1 MAVASSLHTDN
12 ILQAPALP
20 ATQQYAIT
28 SQTFH
33 HLGNRAYENT
43 TETLFEKTPLGPGEH
58 RPVVRITVRGFTE
71 SNPRGLNQLDA
82 LLVQLKEELLIE
94 TDAAGGLGRILNKE
108 QLAQK
113 YQELRPALLR
123 QAESLPLLT
132 PAIISN
138 IGRLFAGDGYL
149 EDVLRTSPEY
159 GLLLPGL
166 YGQAYSPEPVALGT
180 RLLPRILG
188 NVDLPLLVAATRT
201 PTVPPDV
208 AYGVYVTGKVDEEN
222 FRASDLQQALRTIT
236 DRFDLD
242 TTLRAR
248 HQESY
253 EFDAAGELRYAA
265 RLSDYGVAGV
275 FSTQQVCTLKA
286 TIFTST
292 H

>member
-1 MAVASSLHTDN
+1 MAATSSIPTTS

-20 ATQQYAIT
+20 APQQCTIT
-28 SQTFH
+28 TETFH

-43 TETLFEKTPLGPGEH
+43 TETQLETTPLGSGEH
-58 RPVVRITVRGFTE
+58 GPVLRVVLRGFTE
-71 SNPRGLNQLDA
+71 SNLRGLNQLDA
-82 LLVQLKEELLIE
+82 LLAQLKEELIIE
-94 TDAAGGLGRILNKE
+94 LDAAGGLGRILNKE
-108 QLAQK
+108 QLVQR
-113 YQELRPALLR
+113 YQALRPALER
-123 QAESLPLLT
+123 QAKDLPLLT
-132 PAIISN
+132 PAILAN

-149 EDVLRTSPEY
+149 EDVLRTAPEY

-166 YGQAYSPEPVALGT
+166 YGQAYSAEPVALGT
-180 RLLPRILG
+180 RLLPRIFG

-208 AYGVYVTGKVDEEN
+208 AYGVYVTGQVDQAQ
-222 FRASDLQQALRTIT
+222 FRAADLQRALRTVT

-253 EFDAAGELRYAA
+253 EFDAAGALRYAA
-265 RLSDYGVAGV
+265 RLSDYGVPGV

>member
-1 MAVASSLHTDN
+1 MVAPTSPLASST
-12 ILQAPALP
+12 LQAPAQP
-20 ATQQYAIT
+20 AAQRYTLT
-28 SQTFH
+28 TQTFH

-43 TETLFEKTPLGPGEH
+43 TETLFEKIPLGPGAH
-58 RPVVRITVRGFTE
+58 GPVVRVLLRGFTE

-82 LLVQLKEELLIE
+82 LLAELKEELVIE
-94 TDAAGGLGRILNKE
+94 TNAAGGLGRILNKE

-113 YQELRPALLR
+113 YQKLRPVLLR
-123 QAESLPLLT
+123 QAEGLPLLKPT
-132 PAIISN
+132 IIAN
-138 IGRLFAGDGYL
+138 IGLLFAGEGYL
-149 EDVLRTSPEY
+149 EDVLRASPEY

-166 YGQAYSPEPVALGT
+166 YGCTYSAEPMALGT

-188 NVDLPLLVAATRT
+188 NVDLPLQVAATRT

-208 AYGVYVTGKVDEEN
+208 AYGVYVTGRVDEEH
-222 FRASDLQQALRTIT
+222 FRAGDLQQALRTIT

-275 FSTQQVCTLKA
+275 FSTQQVCTLQH

-292 H
+292 P

>member
-1 MAVASSLHTDN
+1 MAVMSSLPTDSV
-12 ILQAPALP
+12 LQAPPLP
-20 ATQQYAIT
+20 VTQHYAIT
-28 SQTFH
+28 NQTFH

-43 TETLFEKTPLGPGEH
+43 AETLVEKTSLGPGEH
-58 RPVVRITVRGFTE
+58 GPVVRVVVRSFTE

-82 LLVQLKEELLIE
+82 LLIQLREELLIE
-94 TDAAGGLGRILNKE
+94 TDAVGGLGRILNKE

-123 QAESLPLLT
+123 QAEGLPLLT
-132 PAIISN
+132 PAIIAN
-138 IGRLFAGDGYL
+138 IGLLFTGEGYL

-166 YGQAYSPEPVALGT
+166 YGRAYSAAPVALGT

-188 NVDLPLLVAATRT
+188 NVDLPLRVAATRT
-201 PTVPPDV
+201 PAVPPDV
-208 AYGVYVTGKVDEEN
+208 AYGVYVTGTVDEEE

-236 DRFDLD
+236 DRFDLAA
-242 TTLRAR
+242 TLRAR

-253 EFDAAGELRYAA
+253 EFDATGELRHAA

-275 FSTQQVCTLKA
+275 FSTQQVCTLKPL
-286 TIFTST
+286 SLP
-292 H
+292 

>member
-1 MAVASSLHTDN
+1 MAAPISQLASGT
-12 ILQAPALP
+12 LQAPMQP
-20 ATQQYAIT
+20 AAQHYTLT
-28 SQTFH
+28 TQTFH

-58 RPVVRITVRGFTE
+58 GPIVRVVLCGFTE
-71 SNPRGLNQLDA
+71 TNPRGLNQLDA
-82 LLVQLKEELLIE
+82 LLAQLKEEIIIE
-94 TDAAGGLGRILNKE
+94 MDAKGGLARILNKE

-123 QAESLPLLT
+123 QAEGLPLLT

-138 IGRLFAGDGYL
+138 IGLLFAGEGYL

-166 YGQAYSPEPVALGT
+166 YGCAYSAEPVALGT
-180 RLLPRILG
+180 RLIPRIIG

-201 PTVPPDV
+201 PSVPADV
-208 AYGVYVTGKVDEEN
+208 AYGVYVTGKVDQEN
-222 FRASDLQQALRTIT
+222 FRANDLQQALRTIT

-286 TIFTST
+286 PIFTST

>member
-1 MAVASSLHTDN
+1 MTAATSTLASNALR
-12 ILQAPALP
+12 APAP
-20 ATQQYAIT
+20 PTTQQYTIT
-28 SQTFH
+28 TQTFH

-43 TETLFEKTPLGPGEH
+43 TETLVEKTPLGPGDH
-58 RPVVRITVRGFTE
+58 GPVVRVQLRGFTE

-82 LLVQLKEELLIE
+82 LLIQLREELIIE
-94 TDAAGGLGRILNKE
+94 LDAAGGLGRILNKE
-108 QLAQK
+108 QLTQK
-113 YQELRPALLR
+113 YQTLRPALLR
-123 QAESLPLLT
+123 QAEGLPLLT
-132 PAIISN
+132 PAIIAN
-138 IGRLFAGDGYL
+138 IGLLFTGECYL
-149 EDVLRTSPEY
+149 EDVLRASPEY

-166 YGQAYSPEPVALGT
+166 YGRAYSAEPVALGT

-188 NVDLPLLVAATRT
+188 NVDLPLLVTATRT

-208 AYGVYVTGKVDEEN
+208 AYGVYVTGQVDAEH
-222 FRASDLQQALRTIT
+222 FQAGGLQQALRTIT

-275 FSTQQVCTLKA
+275 FSTQQVCTLKPL
-286 TIFTST
+286 SLP
-292 H
+292 

>member
-1 MAVASSLHTDN
+1 MAAPTSQLASSTLR
-12 ILQAPALP
+12 APTPP
-20 ATQQYAIT
+20 ASQQCTIT
-28 SQTFH
+28 TQTFH

-58 RPVVRITVRGFTE
+58 GPVVLITVRGFTE

-82 LLVQLKEELLIE
+82 LLVQLKEELIIE
-94 TDAAGGLGRILNKE
+94 LDSKGSLGRILNKE

-113 YQELRPALLR
+113 YQALRPALLR
-123 QAESLPLLT
+123 QADGLPLLT
-132 PAIISN
+132 PAIIAN
-138 IGRLFAGDGYL
+138 IGRLFAGEGYL
-149 EDVLRTSPEY
+149 EDVLRAAPEY

-166 YGQAYSPEPVALGT
+166 YGQAYSAEPAALGT

-201 PTVPPDV
+201 PTVTSDV
-208 AYGVYVTGKVDEEN
+208 AYGVYVTGKVDEEH
-222 FRASDLQQALRTIT
+222 FRAGDLQQALRTIT

-275 FSTQQVCTLKA
+275 FSTQQVCTLKT